1 MNKKYQILGR
11 LLSIC
16 LVTFGASA
24 EVVTSLLEPCQTLG
38 GDSHLIIAINESLGN
53 DFSQIPEPKELSLQG
68 QVGSDINLEIS
79 EDVSGLFAL
88 EGKDIRLKRPLDRDE
103 NDLSS
108 LSLKITCISL
118 VDGKR
123 RTIPLVVRVL
133 DLNDNAPKLK
143 GTPYMTEIPENTPV
157 GSVIFSNLSSM
168 DIDANI
174 NGQVE
179 YTLANNEESKAYF
192 LIESPYQGIIT
203 LAKPLDYETYQRHF
217 LEILASDRAENPKD
231 RLSATTTLTI
241 KVTDSD
247 DQPPIFSQPE
257 GYFAEVISNYPVSNL
272 HIAPEKIHAQD
283 QDTLRTTVFYSFVD
297 GEPKEYDSYFSID
310 PETGVI
316 TQKEVIDRKLYQVF
330 DIRVRASESTGLYY
344 SDAPLTIRIVAED
357 KSPPSIT
364 SSSSIGYV
372 EEGVEIGT
380 YVTDS
385 NGERIYFNVT
395 DSDINDQEESLS
407 LDLYD
412 IEMTTDFFKVDG
424 DGYLIVKEGNMD
436 RDPPF
441 QPMINFQIFV
451 RERFEPFK
459 SSDPLQL
466 KVHLRDINDNPP
478 IFSPISD
485 VSLIAGSD
493 RRFVAQINATDKDSD
508 KYIVYKLISV
518 SNNGRSKFRLDPY
531 TGVLEVT
538 SPLSEGEA
546 YSLSIEAKDNGGLS
560 SLAVLRINVR
570 PRPNVHNPSFE
581 RYLYDVKVKES
592 APKFTSVIEAKAKDP
607 ENSPLTYEIIGGND
621 LQHFTIQE
629 STGIIRVMKPLDREN
644 ITNYNMT
651 LKATDLGGK
660 FGLSSLQI
668 TVLDENDNDPKFLDL
683 PYSFRVSEGAYKK
696 LIGKVTATDVD
707 KGQNGNVSYYLAQN
721 MDSFS
726 IGEKSGMIFT
736 AKSLDFENQSVHY
749 LVVGAKDG
757 GYPARS
763 VSTTATVLVQD
774 ISDEVPYFDLPYQNI
789 TVPEN
794 EPEIHIALI
803 EAIDPDTEP
812 SVTYRIISGDRNKFN
827 IDPKTGNLSAPA
839 GFDYEKGD
847 FYKLTIGT
855 EEGLVAGRF
864 DGDAIT
870 TIEVYIQDRNDIPPH
885 FDEVPYGQ
893 TLSIRDD
900 VLLNEKI
907 GGVRASDVSGSSPV
921 DTIGFR
927 LSHKGSSTNAG
938 LYFNVDEENG
948 DIFVIGDLKQD
959 TSSEYQLEIE
969 AYNTEIPTL
978 SSFILIRV
986 IIKRVDTFSS
996 EMGLGFEKLNYKI
1009 GMFEN
1014 VKKNTIIFTLPVVRK
1029 MKKKNVPFKC
1039 IVKFINSNS
1048 ETEIPN
1054 VFLTRVNENKTC
1066 DLILNTD
1073 SIDREGNDHYDLQIE
1088 LQSHPE
1094 FINPQRSTVNIS
1106 LEILDVND
1114 NRPKFA
1120 DRQYFGILHLDSQP
1134 STPIMQVQATD
1145 QDIGPNGD
1153 IHYSLQIKNNNIL
1166 DFFEI
1171 HPTSGI
1177 ITNSIRLSDLNTTV
1191 ELPIHFQ
1198 VVAEDEAASAPLKS
1212 FAYIV
1217 INVLDID
1224 NNDLILTLPD
1234 VNLEEFEN
1242 YRDNITEVLEDSTGY
1257 KIGIDKVDTV
1267 LTKYI
1272 NGSCCTS
1279 MHGTDVYF
1287 HVIDQIQY
1295 RILNSSESQVEAN
1308 VLSKAFDIKT
1318 EVSEKLKLR
1327 VSDLHIP
1334 YDQELERSEVINKV
1348 GVFGGI
1354 ELFSYF
1360 SIVIGLGAA
1369 LFVLA
1374 TLAIL
1379 YLFCAKRR
1387 LEAVMD
1393 RKEKT
1398 IVVPR
1403 YEPIYVENPQKEYET
1418 QVLQMNVPFGTE
1430 EFRAAQPEYTKE
1442 IDFPPEFSGDT
1453 QFFNMENVS
1462 YITKDDYQ
1470 YG

>member
-1 MNKKYQILGR
+1 MECIIYYLRILCDSIDIR
-11 LLSIC
+11 SLSRR
-16 LVTFGASA
+16 S
-24 EVVTSLLEPCQTLG
+24 
-38 GDSHLIIAINESLGN
+38 AINESLGN

-241 KVTDSD
+241 KVTDT
-247 DQPPIFSQPE
+247 
-257 GYFAEVISNYPVSNL
+257 
-272 HIAPEKIHAQD
+272 PEKIHAQD

-412 IEMTTDFFKVDG
+412 IEMTTDYFKVDG

-441 QPMINFQIFV
+441 QPMIKFQIFV

-644 ITNYNMT
+644 ITNYNM
-651 LKATDLGGK
+651 DLGGK

-996 EMGLGFEKLNYKI
+996 EMGLGFEKLNYEI

-1054 VFLTRVNENKTC
+1054 
-1066 DLILNTD
+1066 

-1308 VLSKAFDIKT
+1308 VLSSKAFDIKT

-1334 YDQELERSEVINKV
+1334 YDQELERSEVINKP
-1348 GVFGGI
+1348 FFI
-1354 ELFSYF
+1354 YF
-1360 SIVIGLGAA
+1360 APSEDW
-1369 LFVLA
+1369 
-1374 TLAIL
+1374 
-1379 YLFCAKRR
+1379 RR
-1387 LEAVMD
+1387 SWTG
-1393 RKEKT
+1393 RKKT
-1398 IVVPR
+1398 IVVVPR

-1418 QVLQMNVPFGTE
+1418 QNQCFCLWNQCLS
-1430 EFRAAQPEYTKE
+1430 Q
-1442 IDFPPEFSGDT
+1442 
-1453 QFFNMENVS
+1453 
-1462 YITKDDYQ
+1462 YILYIR
-1470 YG
+1470 